1 MYLTYEEYKD
11 MGGSLDESQFNRYAV
26 EASYKIREATFGR
39 IKKPSDAVKDCM
51 MRLVDLCK
59 ESDPSTERV
68 SSFSHDGL
76 NQTFQRSTQD
86 EVKRKTR
93 EIIRSYLINE
103 VAEDGTPLM
112 YCGVK
117 FA

>member
-11 MGGSLDESQFNRYAV
+11 MGGSLDESRFNRYAV

-51 MRLVDLCK
+51 MRLIDLCM
-59 ESDPSTERV
+59 ESDPSVERV

-76 NQTFQRSTQD
+76 NQTFHRSTQD
-86 EVKRKTR
+86 DFKRKAR

-103 VAEDGTPLM
+103 AAEDGTPLM
-112 YCGVK
+112 YCGVSFK
-117 FA
+117 

>member
-1 MYLTYEEYKD
+1 MYLTYDEYKSK
-11 MGGSLDESQFNRYAV
+11 GGSLDENVFNRYAI
-26 EASYKIREATFGR
+26 EATYKIREATFDR
-39 IKKPSDAVKDCM
+39 IKTPTNAVKDCM
-51 MRLVDLCK
+51 MRLIDLCK
-59 ESDPSTERV
+59 ESDPSAERV

-93 EIIRSYLINE
+93 EIIRTYLINE

-117 FA
+117 FV